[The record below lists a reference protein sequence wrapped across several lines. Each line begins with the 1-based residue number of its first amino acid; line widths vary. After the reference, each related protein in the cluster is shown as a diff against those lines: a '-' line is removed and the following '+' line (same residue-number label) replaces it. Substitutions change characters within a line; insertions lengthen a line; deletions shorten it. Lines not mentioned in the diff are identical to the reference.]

1 MDNWQMHNWYHV
13 ETEAQHRRQ
22 EWERAVEAEAQAA
35 LARSEHT
42 RPLREPI
49 PHMPV
54 LSVNLRRLAVRWGT
68 FFTSIAAGKS
78 TKKLV
83 STAQPH
89 QAS

>member
-1 MDNWQMHNWYHV
+1 MDNWQMHNWYYV

-22 EWERAVEAEAQAA
+22 EWERAVVAEAQAA
-35 LARSEHT
+35 LARPEHT
-42 RPLREPI
+42 GPQREPI
-49 PHMPV
+49 PHLPV

-68 FFTSIAAGKS
+68 FFTSVAAGKS
-78 TKKLV
+78 TKKLA

>member
-1 MDNWQMHNWYHV
+1 MDNWQMHNWYYV

-42 RPLREPI
+42 RSLREPI
-49 PHMPV
+49 PLMPL

-68 FFTSIAAGKS
+68 FFRSITSGKC
-78 TKKLV
+78 TKKLDATV
-83 STAQPH
+83 QPNR
-89 QAS
+89 AS